1 MKRFTTYLRY
11 GVISTIFLVPF
22 IPLIVA
28 PSLFFPFVTG
38 KNFAFRIITE
48 IILTLWLIL
57 LFKDAS
63 YRPKKS
69 WLLWAITAFVSI
81 VALADIFG
89 DNFSK
94 SFWSNYER
102 MEGLITHLHLLAY
115 FLVISSVL
123 ITEKLW
129 VRFFQTSLVVSL
141 VMAGYGFLQLAG
153 KIVINQ
159 GGVRIDATFG
169 NAAYLAVYAL
179 FHIFLA
185 WFLFTKEKSNF
196 WLKALYVTAIALNSI
211 VLYYTA
217 TRGAI
222 LGLIA
227 GAFLTL
233 AIIAIFEKENKLAK
247 KLSLT
252 VIIAI
257 IALFGIFLSVRKTNF
272 VEKSQTLSRLASIS
286 LTETTTKARFLVW
299 DMAIE
304 GFKERPVLGYG
315 GENFNLVF
323 NKYYDP
329 KMYNQEQWFDRAHNV
344 FLDWL
349 IAGGLL
355 GILAYLSI
363 FACAIYCLWRRMNI
377 SLIPK
382 SVLTGL
388 FAGYFFHNLF
398 VFDNI
403 VSYIMFFSVLAYIYS
418 QMPVKEI
425 AKETFS
431 APKKQKST
439 NLEHVYIPLVILG
452 FIFVSYFVSWKGFM
466 ASRELIE
473 AIRPQPS
480 GLQSNLEHFKNSLAY
495 NSFGVSE
502 AREQLAQVSSQV
514 AAMNAPEDIKQKFF
528 EFGRDELI
536 KQTNDFPNDA
546 RYELLLSVYLN
557 KFKLYDEAIKHLEK
571 AASLSPKKQAIKFEL
586 TSSYI
591 SKKEYDKA
599 LTTAKETYELEPAFA
614 DARDL
619 YAVAAI
625 YAGRNDIAQDI
636 LISAYGTMAVPQDI
650 FVNAYVSVGDYQTV
664 VLIWQ
669 KRISDL
675 NKIGEDN
682 PQFHISLAAAYLKNG
697 ERQKAILELE
707 QVIKLNP
714 SFKNQGEYY
723 INEIRAGRNP

>member
-1 MKRFTTYLRY
+1 MDTNKIIRY
-11 GVISTIFLVPF
+11 GLLGGIFLVPF

-48 IILTLWLIL
+48 IILALWLIL

-81 VALADIFG
+81 IALADIFG

-115 FLVISSVL
+115 FLVASSVL

-129 VRFFQTSLVVSL
+129 ARFFQTSLVVSL

-196 WLKALYVTAIALNSI
+196 WLKALYVTAIAFNSI

-363 FACAIYCLWRRMNI
+363 FACAIHCLWRRMNI
-377 SLIPK
+377 SLISK

-403 VSYIMFFSVLAYIYS
+403 VSYIMFFSVLAYIHS
-418 QMPVKEI
+418 QAGKSEPLPEL
-425 AKETFS
+425 TN
-431 APKKQKST
+431 KQVNNQT
-439 NLEHVYIPLVILG
+439 NLNNIYISLIIIG
-452 FIFVSYFVSWKGFM
+452 FVFVAYFVNWKGFM

-473 AIRPQPS
+473 AIRPQS
-480 GLQSNLEHFKNSLAY
+480 AGLSSNFDHFKKSLAY

-571 AASLSPKKQAIKFEL
+571 AVNLSPKKQAIKFEL

-599 LTTAKETYELEPAFA
+599 LATSKDTYELELAFA

-636 LISAYGTMAVPQDI
+636 LIPAYGTMAVPQDI
-650 FVNAYVSVGDYQTV
+650 FVNAYVSAGDYQTV
-664 VLIWQ
+664 VEIWQ